1 MKKNKELAYIF
12 LVLVFFTGAVSFLG
26 DPIKSFMTFLGL
38 PSFNATLNSSIIL
51 RTFILLL
58 LIIGIFRLGFQTF
71 NGFESWY
78 HAKHFQAWFGL
89 LLFCGLIFS
98 TNYTLFIETDSVTL
112 VLFIFSNILIGLT
125 EEFIF
130 RGTILPL
137 FIMYFKNKKY
147 VLAISILFSSLLFGI
162 GHYSNIFSQS
172 MSFEIATNQ
181 VLMASIFGLIL
192 GVIILRTKNLIFVSI
207 LHGVLNIGLSSGRLR
222 VENSQATDDIIQEGM
237 GWANIGINVFLI
249 ILLIFIG
256 LYLIKKVNKR
266 EILNTLE

>member
-1 MKKNKELAYIF
+1 
-12 LVLVFFTGAVSFLG
+12 
-26 DPIKSFMTFLGL
+26 
-38 PSFNATLNSSIIL
+38 
-51 RTFILLL
+51 
-58 LIIGIFRLGFQTF
+58 
-71 NGFESWY
+71 
-78 HAKHFQAWFGL
+78 
-89 LLFCGLIFS
+89 
-98 TNYTLFIETDSVTL
+98 
-112 VLFIFSNILIGLT
+112 
-125 EEFIF
+125 
-130 RGTILPL
+130 
-137 FIMYFKNKKY
+137 
-147 VLAISILFSSLLFGI
+147 
-162 GHYSNIFSQS
+162 

-222 VENSQATDDIIQEGM
+222 VENSQDIDDIIQEGM